1 MNPIK
6 LNRRHIVLAS
16 ILLALTTAVGIN
28 YWISPSKQIKKG
40 IIASSTV
47 NESYSK
53 DVTSKD
59 NQPNNQPN
67 GIKDSKSIEK
77 IKEFFENERA
87 QKEKTR
93 KQICEIASNDQD
105 YIKKVTQEMKQE
117 NNIETLIRS
126 KNDDNLIDC
135 LVRIGKNGCNVV
147 VSFKTELTKENVYKI
162 KDIIKSQTDFKNE
175 EIVISEKKF

>member
-16 ILLALTTAVGIN
+16 IILALATAVGIN
-28 YWISPSKQIKKG
+28 YWISPAKQIRNG
-40 IIASSTV
+40 IMASSSA
-47 NESYSK
+47 NEPYSQSILPENE
-53 DVTSKD
+53 T
-59 NQPNNQPN
+59 PN

-77 IKEFFENERA
+77 IKGFFENERV

-105 YIKKVTQEMKQE
+105 YIKKVIQEMKQE
-117 NNIETLIRS
+117 SNIETLIRS

-135 LVRIGKNGCNVV
+135 LVRIGKNGCNVI
-147 VSFKTELTKENVYKI
+147 VSLKTELTKENVYKI
-162 KDIIKSQTDFKNE
+162 KDIIKNQTDFKNE
-175 EIVISEKKF
+175 DIIISEKRI